1 VLHNVHANVL
11 CTVVCNKHPRRSM
24 KSAEQLDWGTV
35 HLQALMPHAAC
46 KTSMPHAN
54 QVSD

>member
-1 VLHNVHANVL
+1 MSIHIGATTADPDRGV
-11 CTVVCNKHPRRSM
+11 
-24 KSAEQLDWGTV
+24 GTV
-35 HLQALMPHAAC
+35 HLHALMPHAAC